1 MGARPDDELNHR
13 QIRQAWEGGNET
25 LAIDTIWK
33 SVKVLSSLRQGLT
46 SWRRPPRSSRRG
58 KTTSCR
64 RYRPHRGCHS
74 WKSNRPHRGD
84 RCLGATVD
92 SRSLHVAHTCPFF
105 QSSPSSG
112 YSTREPTTLPLHSR
126 SRSGKNGACGR
137 SSIRS
142 HILGTWYILA
152 GRPQIDAG
160 CPPCQS
166 TSLSLS
172 RGTCLEQGA
181 RQLRSL
187 QGLQLRW

>member
-25 LAIDTIWK
+25 LASDTIWK

-58 KTTSCR
+58 KTTLCR
-64 RYRPHRGCHS
+64 RYRPHRDCRS

-92 SRSLHVAHTCPFF
+92 SRSLHVAHTYPFF
-105 QSSPSSG
+105 QSSPSSDC
-112 YSTREPTTLPLHSR
+112 STRVPTTLPLRSR
-126 SRSGKNGACGR
+126 IRSGKNGACGR
-137 SSIRS
+137 SSIWS
-142 HILGTWYILA
+142 HSLGTWYILA
-152 GRPQIDAG
+152 GRLQIDAG
-160 CPPCQS
+160 CPPCPS
-166 TSLSLS
+166 TSLSLP
-172 RGTCLEQGA
+172 RGRSLEQGA
-181 RQLRSL
+181 RQL